1 MTDEQYWG
9 RLDRFLAG
17 DCSPAERILVLEW
30 LETHPLAAEC
40 IEALERAL
48 DKEEATP
55 MPRRWRGSGLRGFG
69 IAAVLALVAGA
80 AALWSLEWSR
90 LPPAM
95 REFTTAR
102 GHRAA
107 IRFADGT
114 RIFLGAD
121 SRLRVP
127 AAYGATAREAYL
139 DGEAYFEV
147 AHDPAK
153 PFAVHAGRGVI
164 RDIGTRFGVRAYADD
179 QDVEVVVAD
188 GKVRLQTAGAHVSA
202 GQVVSGGELSRLDR
216 TGVASRPR
224 RVDTRR
230 YLAWTAGRLAFLD
243 APLQDVLPDL
253 ARWYDVDF
261 TLAAPSLADRR
272 LTLSVR
278 GEPVTQILDA
288 IALLTHARYEQ
299 VGRSVTFYP
308 TRAER

>member
-1 MTDEQYWG
+1 MTDEQYW
-9 RLDRFLAG
+9 RLLDRFLAG
-17 DCSPAERILVLEW
+17 ECSPPERTLVLEW

-48 DKEEATP
+48 DKEEAKP
-55 MPRRWRGSGLRGFG
+55 MPRRRRGSGLRGFG

-80 AALWSLEWSR
+80 AALWWLESSR
-90 LPPAM
+90 LRPAM

-114 RIFLGAD
+114 RILLGVD

-139 DGEAYFEV
+139 DGAGYFEV
-147 AHDPAK
+147 AHDPAR
-153 PFAVHAGRGVI
+153 PFAVHAGKGVS
-164 RDIGTRFGVRAYADD
+164 RDIGTRFGVRAYADE

-188 GKVRLQTAGAHVSA
+188 GKVSLGAAAAHESA
-202 GQVVSGGELSRLDR
+202 AQMVSGGELSRLDR

-261 TLAAPSLADRR
+261 TLAAPSLAGRR

-278 GEPVTQILDA
+278 GEPVTQVLDA